1 MSADTTRIAYLGE
14 GFKVS
19 FPLRGTD
26 RHHGPVSDGD
36 DRPLDVEQQEAIRG
50 PLRAAR
56 LELLQDLGRF
66 SALPVGGRAVAAEP
80 RDFVDAMRSI
90 RTA

>member
-19 FPLRGTD
+19 FPLRGAD

-36 DRPLDVEQQEAIRG
+36 DRPLGVEQQEAIRG

-66 SALPVGGRAVAAEP
+66 SALPVGEEP
-80 RDFVDAMRSI
+80 SPRNLATSL
-90 RTA
+90 TP

>member
-19 FPLRGTD
+19 FPLHGAD

-66 SALPVGGRAVAAEP
+66 SALPEEP
-80 RDFVDAMRSI
+80 SPRNLATSL
-90 RTA
+90 TP